1 MKKLQQRGVECIGK
15 IIRYE
20 SDSEGHKT
28 PFVTFTSLQGE
39 IIAGKPTI
47 SATTDLSKIMSYKG
61 VTDKPVLLIYDPVD
75 PEKFILKE
83 DVGTNYLAM
92 IFIFLVG
99 GVFVTLVYVILLG
112 LFKGNCYKQ

>member
-1 MKKLQQRGVECIGK
+1 MKKLQQHGVECIGK
-15 IIRYE
+15 IVRYE
-20 SDSEGHKT
+20 SDSKGHKT
-28 PFVTFTSLQGE
+28 PFVKFTSLQGE

-61 VTDKPVLLIYDPVD
+61 VTDKPVILIYDPGD

-99 GVFVTLVYVILLG
+99 GVFVTLGICNIVGII
-112 LFKGNCYKQ
+112 